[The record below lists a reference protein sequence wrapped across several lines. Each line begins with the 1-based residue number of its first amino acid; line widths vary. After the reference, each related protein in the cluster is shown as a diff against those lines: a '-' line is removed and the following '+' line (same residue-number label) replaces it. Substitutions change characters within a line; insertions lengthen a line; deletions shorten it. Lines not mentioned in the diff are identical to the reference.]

1 MRENLDDA
9 LELMFG
15 HEGGYVNRSTDRGGP
30 TKYGVTHKTLAAHRG
45 VPHVTPGDVQRL
57 TLEEAEA
64 IYRKSYWGPS
74 GGDVLPSG
82 LDYAAFDYGVN
93 SGPQTAVKK
102 LQQVLK
108 SAGVYSGKI
117 DGWIGEGTLSGVRN
131 YPGGIKRLIADYC
144 DARMAFLR
152 SLTSKKTGFPVNG
165 RGWTIRV
172 TGVDP
177 EGKWARQPG
186 VLGNA
191 LAMASR
197 LPTEPVQPQSM
208 TVGDE
213 GSAKATPAEP
223 NPWIKPDVLLPAG
236 GAVATGAG
244 TVLSSGMDPIRLAI
258 AIAIIT
264 MVGLGAFFAFRRIQR
279 EA

>member
-30 TKYGVTHKTLAAHRG
+30 TRFGITHRTLAAHRG
-45 VPHVTPGDVQRL
+45 VAAVTAGDVQRL
-57 TLEEAEA
+57 TIDEAED

-82 LDYAAFDYGVN
+82 LDYMAFDFGVN

-102 LQQVLK
+102 LQEVLRG
-108 SAGVYSGKI
+108 AGVYDGKV
-117 DGWIGEGTLSGVRN
+117 DGWIGEKTLSGVRN
-131 YPGGIKRLIADYC
+131 YPGGIKRLISDYC
-144 DARMAFLR
+144 EHRMAFLR
-152 SLTSKKTGFPVNG
+152 SLTNKKTGFPVNG

-191 LAMASR
+191 LAMAGR
-197 LPTEPVQPQSM
+197 QPVEPVRPQSM
-208 TVGDE
+208 TVADE
-213 GSAKATPAEP
+213 GSAKAAEPDP

-244 TVLSSGMDPIRLAI
+244 TVLTSGMDPIRLAI
-258 AIAIIT
+258 AIGIIV
-264 MVGLGAFFAFRRIQR
+264 MVGLGAFYAFRRIQK
-279 EA
+279 AA